1 MNKLLTIIFSMA
13 FVCFLFFGVTYGEQM
28 VDLHLAPRIIY
39 IFPMAMSFASGM
51 LISIL
56 LLTDIGK

>member
-13 FVCFLFFGVTYGEQM
+13 FVCFLFFGVIYAEGM
-28 VDLHLAPRIIY
+28 VHLHQVPRIIY
-39 IFPMAMSFASGM
+39 VFPMAMSFVSGM